1 MDLLVSERR
10 WLSVRR
16 FSAYGAALAMTPY
29 LLIKISWVVGALLGL
44 LPRAEQLS
52 VSGFVFLNVV
62 TIGMAAAG
70 ITLALALVRPWGERI
85 PAVPLLACAWIGCGF
100 LIPMI
105 PYALLDSLLSAD
117 DGASGADAAVL
128 PGWEASLIQLSFLGM
143 GIGLAVALPLYLR
156 GRWPAAFVG
165 RVRPDAAAACQGQ
178 PHRSWPAVTAVV
190 STVALGAINLYWA
203 AGGTLGLRHP
213 SARIL
218 EWHLQAGNFGIWS
231 VVGAGSVWV
240 LLHARHAALP
250 LWIPVSLGWL
260 ASGFLVAWSCWKLPF
275 AFYLAVASPADTVWP
290 EELAVAA
297 VHNVLGVVAGTTVL
311 TVLLRTYRARLDSRH
326 SSIVGADRG
335 TVA

>member
-52 VSGFVFLNVV
+52 VPGFVFLNVV

-70 ITLALALVRPWGERI
+70 ITLALALIRPWGDRI

-117 DGASGADAAVL
+117 DAASGADAAVM

-165 RVRPDAAAACQGQ
+165 RVRPGAAAAA
-178 PHRSWPAVTAVV
+178 PEPVHRSWPAVTALVAT
-190 STVALGAINLYWA
+190 TVLGVTNLYWA

-218 EWHLQAGNFGIWS
+218 EWQLQAGNFGIWS
-231 VVGAGSVWV
+231 IVGAGSIWV
-240 LLHARHAALP
+240 LVRARHAALP
-250 LWIPVSLGWL
+250 VWIPVSLGWL

-275 AFYLAVASPADTVWP
+275 ALYLAVASPADTVWP
-290 EELAVAA
+290 ENLAVAA
-297 VHNVLGVVAGTTVL
+297 VHNVLGVVAGTTLL
-311 TVLLRTYRARLDSRH
+311 TVLLRTYRARLDSGH
-326 SSIVGADRG
+326 SRIVAADRP
-335 TVA
+335 TAA